1 MFLIDYA
8 LRVND
13 GKLNQKYLEAIAG
26 NWARKGIKTV
36 PEAMEAAE
44 KGHKKIV
51 KTVKEVKPTS
61 EVKAP
66 AWMYKENKSE
76 EMSKEELEELED
88 LFKEFR

>member
-1 MFLIDYA
+1 
-8 LRVND
+8 
-13 GKLNQKYLEAIAG
+13 
-26 NWARKGIKTV
+26 
-36 PEAMEAAE
+36 MEADE
-44 KGHKKIV
+44 KGHRKIV